1 MLNFGENTVLDKCH
15 FVKGDWSEIIS
26 ELASDSIK
34 SPTSSITRPDKF
46 DIVTGCDII
55 YETKHYP
62 ALVELISS
70 LCKSEGK
77 AIIASKAY
85 YYGNGGSIAEFKDFI
100 NKDARFQYGL
110 MLNVDTGMSNRR
122 EVFSVTKLG

>member
-1 MLNFGENTVLDKCH
+1 M
-15 FVKGDWSEIIS
+15 
-26 ELASDSIK
+26 
-34 SPTSSITRPDKF
+34 
-46 DIVTGCDII
+46 TGCDII